1 VSTEHET
8 PRSPIPPPW
17 PAVLLD
23 VLTLVLLGLT
33 GLIAV
38 AGRDLLVG
46 NQWVALP
53 SIAALLATAAIVV
66 VIRHAMFRQA
76 GILATFATWRARLDA
91 HPATAAAVRSFVAT
105 RLAVFFVAHFAV
117 VTIGLG
123 PKPGFILSSD
133 PFGNLPARFDAG
145 WYGSIAL
152 DGYEWDHQLGRQR
165 NFAFFPAVPMLMR
178 PLGVLFGMRAPDL
191 SREKRMLRA
200 LWAGVFISLA
210 AFLAALVYLA
220 RLSRLLAGNDA
231 AIGAPLLLA
240 AYPFAAFFNAPYT
253 EGLFLLG
260 SVGAFYHFHRQRWLT
275 ASAFGLLVG
284 FSRPNGCL
292 VSVPLA
298 VLALQASWQQWRA
311 RGSRSAETTDLDA
324 APVMALARRLLVA
337 AMPGVAMLIFTAFLR
352 HLTGV
357 WFAWAR
363 IQGAWGREW
372 GTRPIAQGWEW
383 LTTEGL
389 MQVSRGV
396 PFDVLNTLA
405 IVFAIALLIPV
416 FRRLGTAY
424 GLFVLLN
431 LVPPIFAG
439 GALSMGRISSTLF
452 PIFIVL
458 AARLPK
464 QAVPAWAAAFATLQG
479 LVAAL
484 FFTWRELF

>member
-1 VSTEHET
+1 MLLDALT
-8 PRSPIPPPW
+8 
-17 PAVLLD
+17 VLLAAATLF
-23 VLTLVLLGLT
+23 VVVAGRQLFIESRSTTLPSVLVLLSATIIVSGL
-33 GLIAV
+33 
-38 AGRDLLVG
+38 
-46 NQWVALP
+46 
-53 SIAALLATAAIVV
+53 
-66 VIRHAMFRQA
+66 RHAIFRRS
-76 GILATFATWRARLDA
+76 GILSSFAVWRARLDA
-91 HPATAAAVRSFVAT
+91 YPETAAAVRAFMAT
-105 RLAVFFVAHFAV
+105 RPAVFIVAHFAV
-117 VTIGLG
+117 VTIGLA
-123 PKPGFILSSD
+123 PKASFTLTSD

-152 DGYEWDHQLGRQR
+152 DGYEWDRQFDRQR
-165 NFAFFPAVPMLMR
+165 NFAFFPAMPMLMR
-178 PLGVLFGMRAPDL
+178 PVGALFGMNAPGL
-191 SREKRMLRA
+191 PREKRMIRA
-200 LWAGVFISLA
+200 LWGGVVISLA
-210 AFLAALVYLA
+210 AFLLALVYLA
-220 RLSRLLAGNDA
+220 RLTRLLAGAGA
-231 AIGAPLLLA
+231 AVSAPLLLA

-260 SVGAFYHFHRQRWLT
+260 SVGAFYHFHQQRWLM
-275 ASAFGLLVG
+275 ASLFGLLVG

-298 VLALQASWQQWRA
+298 LLAAQATWQDWRA
-311 RGSRSAETTDLDA
+311 SRQQ
-324 APVMALARRLLVA
+324 PVPIGLIGQRFVVA

-352 HLTGV
+352 WLTGF

-363 IQGAWGREW
+363 IQGAWGRDL

-383 LTTEGL
+383 ITTEGF
-389 MQVSRGV
+389 MQVSQGV

-405 IVFAIALLIPV
+405 VVFVLVWLIPV

-452 PIFIVL
+452 PIFMVL
-458 AARLPK
+458 AACLPR
-464 QAVPAWAAAFATLQG
+464 QTVPAWASAFAMLQG